1 MRDISKRFPG
11 VLALDNVSLSI
22 ERGEVHALLGEN
34 GAGKS
39 TLMKILSGAYKKDAG
54 EIIFDG
60 PSRSTRRDRRRSLA
74 SASSIRS
81 SILFRS

>member
-34 GAGKS
+34 H
-39 TLMKILSGAYKKDAG
+39 AY
-54 EIIFDG
+54 EN
-60 PSRSTRRDRRRSLA
+60 SVRR
-74 SASSIRS
+74 I
-81 SILFRS
+81 